1 MARHANVP
9 ISEKYPDGIKMLSD
23 ARNTQRDAEEAAW
36 EEGKPARKFARL
48 RMDRDR
54 LLAETDFYSN
64 SDVTMSDEMKAY
76 RKALRDLPAQYD
88 NSSILSGEITWPT
101 KPN

>member
-23 ARNTQRDAEEAAW
+23 ARNTLRDTEEATFESA
-36 EEGKPARKFARL
+36 KPAKAFAML
-48 RMDRDR
+48 RAVRDR

-88 NSSILSGEITWPT
+88 NSSILSGDITWPT
-101 KPN
+101 KP